1 MFRLFHGL
9 GCDSR
14 DFWLPFGCHK
24 AAFTKPCGAMG
35 GERLRYV
42 CGCGRCPMV
51 SPRLFAA
58 KGGWQGLSVGIC
70 VAGRQKVATLDV
82 EDVDGEF
89 VSDYKGRGP
98 GRWSS
103 M

>member
-1 MFRLFHGL
+1 
-9 GCDSR
+9 
-14 DFWLPFGCHK
+14 
-24 AAFTKPCGAMG
+24 
-35 GERLRYV
+35 
-42 CGCGRCPMV
+42 MV

-89 VSDYKGRGP
+89 VSNYKGRRPDVGVRCDKR
-98 GRWSS
+98 GLLQSDVGEGKGVMMKWDVFGN
-103 M
+103 